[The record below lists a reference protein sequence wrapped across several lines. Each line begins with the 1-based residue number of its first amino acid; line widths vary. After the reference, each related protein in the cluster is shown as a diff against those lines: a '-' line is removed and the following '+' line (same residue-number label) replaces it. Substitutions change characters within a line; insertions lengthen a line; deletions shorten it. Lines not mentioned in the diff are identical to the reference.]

1 MNANKISNAQSDLV
15 VLEDLKVSMLVLQNA
30 YDSVSIIL
38 NKLST
43 EDGKLNEMMTIL
55 KDEIHLMEDQIA
67 QLKQSIITSADN

>member
-1 MNANKISNAQSDLV
+1 LNANKISNAQSDLV

>member
-67 QLKQSIITSADN
+67 QLKQSIITSEDN